1 MERPPAIVIGYDP
14 RYLLDAFD
22 AFAKRGIKTARM
34 SFTSP
39 VGPTVLT
46 ADNGFTELILPV
58 RLKPEEATTYI
69 PRGNRWHNT
78 KQKLEVAHHENLVC
92 SQRENTAL

>member
-39 VGPTVLT
+39 IGPTVLT
-46 ADNGFTELILPV
+46 ADNGLTELILPV

-69 PRGNRWHNT
+69 PPR
-78 KQKLEVAHHENLVC
+78 KQVA
-92 SQRENTAL
+92 